1 MPISQWQPRT
11 SARETKIAA
20 KASEHRYF
28 ACFSI
33 GSLYWGLS
41 RVRRALPL
49 FTLAAA
55 ISALYLYNL
64 DGVGVL
70 SPDEPRYAAIG
81 RAMAQTGDLVTPR
94 LWGSPWFEKPPLL
107 YWMAAA
113 GTVLRLNADLAGR
126 LPVAIL
132 SLAFLAASF
141 VLLRKE
147 FGFQT
152 SAISTALLGT
162 CAAWI
167 AFSDFCLTD
176 LPMAVFFSLA
186 VYLSLP
192 LLCDSS
198 RTEHIDWRFLCIGA
212 CLGIAALAKGLVPIA
227 LALPFAWFLRRYRR
241 TWWLGI
247 VGCLLVAAPWYT
259 AVYLRNGYPFVQEFF
274 LKHHFERLYSA
285 SLEHV
290 QPWYYYFP
298 ILLGG
303 LFPWTPLFG
312 LLALREPAWD
322 QRRRFLAAIVVF
334 GFVFFSATRNKLPG
348 YLLPLIPSLFVL
360 LGAQFETRLVT
371 QISRL
376 WLLGCALLI
385 AVIPL
390 LTTVLPQSLALGR
403 FSVSRMN
410 DVTRT
415 ELFYIAL
422 PILVVFLARRSW
434 AGLLLILCVVS
445 GGIYLKNVAYP
456 ILDRE
461 VSARGSWKNIRTVRG
476 TICDAWAGRNWIYGL
491 SFYRG
496 ALIPPCTSGKFDYAL
511 RSYGHG
517 PPVLDRLK

>member
-1 MPISQWQPRT
+1 
-11 SARETKIAA
+11 
-20 KASEHRYF
+20 
-28 ACFSI
+28 
-33 GSLYWGLS
+33 
-41 RVRRALPL
+41 
-49 FTLAAA
+49 
-55 ISALYLYNL
+55 
-64 DGVGVL
+64 
-70 SPDEPRYAAIG
+70 
-81 RAMAQTGDLVTPR
+81 MAQTGDLVTPR

-107 YWMAAA
+107 YWMTAA
-113 GTVLRLNADLAGR
+113 GTALRLNVDLAGR
-126 LPVAIL
+126 LPVALL
-132 SLAFLAASF
+132 SLAFLVASF
-141 VLLRKE
+141 VLLREE

-192 LLCDSS
+192 LLRDAP
-198 RTEHIDWRFLCIGA
+198 RTGHVGWRFLCIGA

-241 TWWLGI
+241 MWWLGI

-322 QRRRFLAAIVVF
+322 QRRRFLAALVVF

-390 LTTVLPQSLALGR
+390 LTIVLPQSLALGR
-403 FSVSRMN
+403 FSVTGMRQCDSDGTVLHCPANSRCFSCQTFLGWSASDPVRCFGRDLSQKCGVSDLGSRGVGARILEKHKN
-410 DVTRT
+410 GSRHDLRRLGGAQLGLWP
-415 ELFYIAL
+415 ELL
-422 PILVVFLARRSW
+422 SRRSYSTLQQRQIRLRPSIVRTRP
-434 AGLLLILCVVS
+434 ASIRPTKVVS
-445 GGIYLKNVAYP
+445 TRRAAQF
-456 ILDRE
+456 R
-461 VSARGSWKNIRTVRG
+461 RRIR
-476 TICDAWAGRNWIYGL
+476 IN
-491 SFYRG
+491 
-496 ALIPPCTSGKFDYAL
+496 
-511 RSYGHG
+511 RS
-517 PPVLDRLK
+517 